1 MSMMQLISIADE
13 NDSES
18 SMSQI
23 LVIGSAN
30 ADHVMKFE
38 YLPAPGQTLMSR
50 EYRLEHGG
58 KGANQAVACARL
70 SHPHSQIDFICHL
83 GQDSVGNEMCASW
96 LKDGIRIDGISQIAN
111 MNTGTAMIFVADNG
125 ENSIGIAAGANANL
139 TPIELDKHYALFANA
154 QFMLIQ
160 LETPMETVSH
170 ALQTAKRLG
179 ITTVLNPAPVV
190 SSELDYLKWVD
201 IITPNETEA
210 EALTGIEVNNEEDA
224 KLAAQLLHQQG
235 VTTVVITLG
244 SKGAFIS
251 SAGFTGLIPALAVR
265 VIDTVAA
272 GDTFNGALVVGLS
285 EGMSIAAA
293 VGFANTA
300 SAITVTREG
309 AQRAIPYRQELSTLA
324 PSKISPLTM

>member
-1 MSMMQLISIADE
+1 MSH
-13 NDSES
+13 
-18 SMSQI
+18 I

-30 ADHVMKFE
+30 ADHVMNFE
-38 YLPAPGQTLMSR
+38 YLPAPGQTLVSQS
-50 EYRLEHGG
+50 YRLEHGG
-58 KGANQAVACARL
+58 KGANQSLACARL
-70 SHPHSQIDFICHL
+70 CQGDAEVAFICHL
-83 GQDSVGNEMCASW
+83 GQDSVGNDMRTSW
-96 LKDGIRIDGISQIAN
+96 LKDGIKADGITQVAN
-111 MNTGTAMIFVADNG
+111 MSTGTAMIFVADNG
-125 ENSIGIAAGANANL
+125 ENSIGIAAGANAHL
-139 TPIELDKHYALFANA
+139 TPFELDKHYALFANA

-160 LETPMETVSH
+160 QETPMETVHH

-179 ITTVLNPAPVV
+179 ITTVLNPAPAV
-190 SSELDYLKWVD
+190 SSEQDYLKWVD

-224 KLAAQLLHQQG
+224 NLAAQLLHQQG

-251 SAGFTGLIPALAVR
+251 SAGFTGLIPALTVQA
-265 VIDTVAA
+265 IDTVAA

-293 VGFANTA
+293 VGFANAA

-309 AQRAIPYRQELSTLA
+309 AQRAIPYRHEVQR
-324 PSKISPLTM
+324 